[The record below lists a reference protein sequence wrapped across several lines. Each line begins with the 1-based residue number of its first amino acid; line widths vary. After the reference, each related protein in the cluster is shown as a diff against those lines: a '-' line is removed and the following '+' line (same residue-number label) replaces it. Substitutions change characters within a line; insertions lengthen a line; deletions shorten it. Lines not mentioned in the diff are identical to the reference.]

1 MAEGQEFAK
10 ELRSLE
16 QFMQTV
22 KSQYN
27 FLEQKAFL
35 TCSWKFFRSI
45 TLEQIGKNKWGLETY
60 KKSLKKN

>member
-1 MAEGQEFAK
+1 MKINLSNDQKKLFKFVAEGQEFAK

-22 KSQYN
+22 KGLYN

-35 TCSWKFFRSI
+35 TCSWKFLR
-45 TLEQIGKNKWGLETY
+45 Y
-60 KKSLKKN
+60 M

>member
-1 MAEGQEFAK
+1 MAEGREFAK

-22 KSQYN
+22 KGQYN

-45 TLEQIGKNKWGLETY
+45 TLEKIGKNKWDLETY